1 LKLEVIMLTVLQLI
15 ALFLV
20 AITMTCSLG
29 HALELPGKLRLPKE
43 TYLAV
48 QPIYYPG
55 FTLVGGF
62 AEVGAV
68 VTLIALLFVT
78 PQDSAAFALS
88 LSAFVALVLLEAIFW
103 IFIQPVNKVWL
114 KDQNPGAAGNALF
127 RRDSRA
133 SSSADWTTLRNRW
146 EYSHLVR
153 GVLATAALMLL
164 ATAIASA

>member
-1 LKLEVIMLTVLQLI
+1 MLTVLQLI

-62 AEVGAV
+62 AEG
-68 VTLIALLFVT
+68 
-78 PQDSAAFALS
+78 
-88 LSAFVALVLLEAIFW
+88 
-103 IFIQPVNKVWL
+103 
-114 KDQNPGAAGNALF
+114 
-127 RRDSRA
+127 RRGGHAYRA
-133 SSSADWTTLRNRW
+133 SIRDAARQRGLRVVAF
-146 EYSHLVR
+146 SVR
-153 GVLATAALMLL
+153 RARASRSNLLDLHSTGEQGLAERSESRRCRQC
-164 ATAIASA
+164 IVSPG

>member
-1 LKLEVIMLTVLQLI
+1 MLNVLQLTT
-15 ALFLV
+15 LLLV
-20 AITMTCSLG
+20 AITMTCSLA

-55 FTLVGGF
+55 FTFVGGI
-62 AEVGAV
+62 AEVAAIAMLV
-68 VTLIALLFVT
+68 VLLFVT
-78 PQDSAAFALS
+78 PSGSTAFVLS
-88 LSAFVALVLLEAIFW
+88 LSALAALVILEAIFW

-114 KDQNPGAAGNALF
+114 ADQKLGAAGNAFF
-127 RRDSRA
+127 RTENRP

-153 GVLATAALMLL
+153 GVLATVALMLL
-164 ATAIASA
+164 ATAIASV